1 MSRSLLYSTRSLRRI
16 AGRRDLSELAYRG
29 DRCLVS
35 RPMKALLIAA
45 LLVVITAPAAAAAAS
60 VAADPFLLA
69 FTQVEEEESEAP
81 PTTAVSE
88 GGVAPAELAPPVA
101 DELAEDQWTAK
112 FLAPTV
118 ALLGLLGVVV
128 SIALYGLRVRSKY
141 RIVD

>member
-1 MSRSLLYSTRSLRRI
+1 MR
-16 AGRRDLSELAYRG
+16 
-29 DRCLVS
+29 
-35 RPMKALLIAA
+35 ALLLAA
-45 LLVVITAPAAAAAAS
+45 LLVVIVAPGAVAAAP
-60 VAADPFLLA
+60 VAADPLLA
-69 FTQVEEEESEAP
+69 FTVAEEEETEAP

-101 DELAEDQWTAK
+101 DEPAEDQWTAK

-141 RIVD
+141 RVSD